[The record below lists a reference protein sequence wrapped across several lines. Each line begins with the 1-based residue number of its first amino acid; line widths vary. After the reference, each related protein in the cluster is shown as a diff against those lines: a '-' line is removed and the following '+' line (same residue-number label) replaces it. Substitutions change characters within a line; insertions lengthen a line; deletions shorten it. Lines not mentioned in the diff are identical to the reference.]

1 MKMKRFK
8 WQIAFSLIILLVS
21 CISSREGASRG
32 AHGLSPFSFGLSEAR
47 NGVERYQV
55 LLKTHLAAV
64 KAGVN
69 VDYSGI
75 KRVEIEIP
83 DKSTQI
89 PLTRHNDFKG
99 CVFVVKNTRK
109 SSLLFTYAKKATP
122 INVSKQSLD
131 AGFFNFIEHLNRG
144 RYLLLIED
152 ENPWVQNRRGHDYG
166 HQRKDVLLVE
176 NGRAKNTVTMPYN
189 NADSKPKCSYIPQ
202 DNTPFVFK
210 NITIERD
217 PGCKFVTNVASISG
231 VDNVQIL
238 NVKVHT
244 PANTLMNDRGIR
256 ISNCTNVTLDNVR
269 IDGTYS
275 QPDHS
280 GYGFTLNNIWNLK
293 VSRMYGKANWG
304 VFGNNN
310 INVATIEDSQ
320 INRFD
325 IHCYGRDI
333 SFKNMEFFTLYNQYA
348 SVFGTIRY
356 DKCTFTNFVPV
367 LNGGSYNAY
376 VAHDIV
382 MNDCVFNA
390 TEKKNYLIKMSGMGV
405 EVNERNELAKKALP
419 NVRIKNLTVN
429 LTGGADYLYVFNT
442 NSDGKKVNGLDYI
455 SDIAID
461 GLVVVP
467 DKGSLFRGMALS
479 NVQLNTAKS
488 VECTVQNMEVKQTAV
503 KKQSAATSTK
513 TAVLKA
519 NIPLKSGK
527 AVLKNVA
534 GLKQ

>member
-1 MKMKRFK
+1 MRAFK
-8 WQIAFSLIILLVS
+8 EVIVTITLVLVTS
-21 CISSREGASRG
+21 CGFLPAVNNGGDSTSIS
-32 AHGLSPFSFGLSEAR
+32 PKSFGLSQAKT
-47 NGVERYQV
+47 GVERYQV
-55 LLKTHLAAV
+55 LLKTHQAAV
-64 KAGVN
+64 KASVN

-75 KRVEIEIP
+75 KRVDIEIP
-83 DKSTQI
+83 DNFTPI
-89 PLTRHNDFKG
+89 PLTQHNDFKG
-99 CVFVVKNTRK
+99 CVFVVKNTKKKNAR
-109 SSLLFTYAKKATP
+109 LFNYAKKDTP
-122 INVSKQSLD
+122 ISVSKQSID
-131 AGFFNFIEHLNRG
+131 AGYFNFSAPLNRG
-144 RYLLLIED
+144 RYLLLIAD
-152 ENPWVQNRRGHDYG
+152 ENPWVLKRRGHDYG

-176 NGRAKNTVTMPYN
+176 NGRAKNSVTMPYN
-189 NADSKPKCSYIPQ
+189 NEYSKPKCSYIPQ

-217 PGCKFVTNVASISG
+217 PECTFVTNVAYIAG

-244 PANTLMNDRGIR
+244 PANNLINDRGIM
-256 ISNCTNVTLDNVR
+256 IYNCTNVTLDNVR

-310 INVATIEDSQ
+310 INVATIGDSQ

-390 TEKKNYLIKMSGMGV
+390 TEKKNFLIKMSGLGA
-405 EVNERNELAKKALP
+405 EVNERSELANKALP

-429 LTGGADYLYVFNT
+429 LTGGADYFYLFYT
-442 NSDGKKVNGLDYI
+442 NSGGKNVERLDHI
-455 SDIAID
+455 SNIAID
-461 GLVVVP
+461 GLTVVP
-467 DKGSLFRGMALS
+467 DKGKPFKGMALS
-479 NVQLNTAKS
+479 NIQLNTAQP
-488 VECTVQNMEVKQTAV
+488 VECAFQNVDVKQMGVT
-503 KKQSAATSTK
+503 KKAATANSK
-513 TAVLKA
+513 VAVVKA
-519 NIPLKSGK
+519 NLPLKGGRV
-527 AVLKNVA
+527 VLKNAA
-534 GLKQ
+534 GLK

>member
-1 MKMKRFK
+1 MRAFK
-8 WQIAFSLIILLVS
+8 EVIVTITLVLVTS
-21 CISSREGASRG
+21 CGFLPAVNDSADSTSIS
-32 AHGLSPFSFGLSEAR
+32 PKSFGLSQAKT
-47 NGVERYQV
+47 GVERYQV
-55 LLKTHLAAV
+55 LLKTHQAAV

-83 DKSTQI
+83 DNPKQI
-89 PLTRHNDFKG
+89 PLTRYNDFKG

-122 INVSKQSLD
+122 INVSKQSID
-131 AGFFNFIEHLNRG
+131 AGYFNFSAPLNRG
-144 RYLLLIED
+144 RYLLLIAD
-152 ENPWVQNRRGHDYG
+152 ENPWVLKRRGHDYG

-176 NGRAKNTVTMPYN
+176 NGRAKNSVTMPYN
-189 NADSKPKCSYIPQ
+189 NEYSKPKCSYIPQ

-210 NITIERD
+210 NVNIERA
-217 PGCKFVTNVASISG
+217 PSCTFITNVASISG
-231 VDNVQIL
+231 VDNVQIS

-244 PANTLMNDRGIR
+244 PANTLMNDRGIM
-256 ISNCTNVTLDNVR
+256 ISNCTNVSLDNVR

-293 VSRMYGKANWG
+293 VRRMYGKANWG
-304 VFGNNN
+304 VFGDNN
-310 INVATIEDSQ
+310 INGATIEDSQ

-333 SFKNMEFFTLYNQYA
+333 SFRNMEFFDLYNQYA

-376 VAHDIV
+376 VAHEII

-442 NSDGKKVNGLDYI
+442 NSGGKNVERLDHI
-455 SDIAID
+455 SNIAID
-461 GLVVVP
+461 GLTVVP
-467 DKGSLFRGMALS
+467 DKGKPFKGMALS
-479 NVQLNTAKS
+479 NVQLNTAQP
-488 VECTVQNMEVKQTAV
+488 VECTFQNVDVKQMGVT
-503 KKQSAATSTK
+503 KKAATANSK
-513 TAVLKA
+513 AAVLKA
-519 NIPLKSGK
+519 NLPLKGGRV
-527 AVLKNVA
+527 VLKNAA

>member
-1 MKMKRFK
+1 MRAFK
-8 WQIAFSLIILLVS
+8 EVIVAITSALVTSCGLLPTVNNGADS
-21 CISSREGASRG
+21 TSIS
-32 AHGLSPFSFGLSEAR
+32 PKSFGLSQAKT
-47 NGVERYQV
+47 GVERYQM
-55 LLKTHLAAV
+55 LLKTHQAAV

-83 DKSTQI
+83 DNPKQI

-99 CVFVVKNTRK
+99 CVFVVKNMRK

-122 INVSKQSLD
+122 INVSKQSID
-131 AGFFNFIEHLNRG
+131 AGFFNFIEPLNRG

-176 NGRAKNTVTMPYN
+176 NGRAKNSVTMPYN
-189 NADSKPKCSYIPQ
+189 NEYSQPKCSYIPQ

-210 NITIERD
+210 NITIERV

-231 VDNVQIL
+231 VDNVQIS

-244 PANTLMNDRGIR
+244 PANTLINDRGIR
-256 ISNCTNVTLDNVR
+256 ISNCTNVSLDNVR

-293 VSRMYGKANWG
+293 VRRMYGKANWG
-304 VFGNNN
+304 VFGDNN
-310 INVATIEDSQ
+310 INGATIEDSQ

-333 SFKNMEFFTLYNQYA
+333 SFKNMEFFTLYNQFS
-348 SVFGTIRY
+348 SVYGTISY
-356 DKCTFTNFVPV
+356 DKCTFTSFVPV

-419 NVRIKNLTVN
+419 NIRIKNLTVN
-429 LTGGADYLYVFNT
+429 LTRGADYLYLFYTKSAAKNV
-442 NSDGKKVNGLDYI
+442 KGLGYI
-455 SDIAID
+455 SNIAID
-461 GLVVVP
+461 GLTVVP
-467 DKGSLFRGMALS
+467 DKGKPFKGMALS

>member
-1 MKMKRFK
+1 MRAFK
-8 WQIAFSLIILLVS
+8 EVIVAITSALVTSCAFLPAVNNSADS
-21 CISSREGASRG
+21 TSIS
-32 AHGLSPFSFGLSEAR
+32 PKSFGLSQAET
-47 NGVERYQV
+47 GVERYQV
-55 LLKTHLAAV
+55 LLKTHQAAV

-122 INVSKQSLD
+122 INVSKQSID
-131 AGFFNFIEHLNRG
+131 AGFFNFTEPLNRG

-217 PGCKFVTNVASISG
+217 PGCTFVTNVAYISG
-231 VDNVQIL
+231 ADNVQIS
-238 NVKVHT
+238 NVKIQT
-244 PANTLMNDRGIR
+244 PANDLINDRGIM
-256 ISNCTNVTLDNVR
+256 IYNCSNVTLDNVR

-356 DKCTFTNFVPV
+356 DKC
-367 LNGGSYNAY
+367 
-376 VAHDIV
+376 
-382 MNDCVFNA
+382 
-390 TEKKNYLIKMSGMGV
+390 K
-405 EVNERNELAKKALP
+405 
-419 NVRIKNLTVN
+419 
-429 LTGGADYLYVFNT
+429 
-442 NSDGKKVNGLDYI
+442 
-455 SDIAID
+455 
-461 GLVVVP
+461 
-467 DKGSLFRGMALS
+467 
-479 NVQLNTAKS
+479 
-488 VECTVQNMEVKQTAV
+488 
-503 KKQSAATSTK
+503 
-513 TAVLKA
+513 
-519 NIPLKSGK
+519 
-527 AVLKNVA
+527 
-534 GLKQ
+534 